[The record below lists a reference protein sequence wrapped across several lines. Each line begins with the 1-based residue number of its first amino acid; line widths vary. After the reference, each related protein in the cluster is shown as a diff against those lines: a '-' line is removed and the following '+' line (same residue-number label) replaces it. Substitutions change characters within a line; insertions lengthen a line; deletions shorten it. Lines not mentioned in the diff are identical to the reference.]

1 LCILIRPILVS
12 LFRTQKFDPLH
23 PDNFPAISTT
33 APHTLHLIKR
43 CGIGSSNILDTGNTN
58 EKEQGCCHAVVAQLV
73 TLVCRGDA
81 GSEDSVKRQMI
92 TEKVARVCLEPPGMN
107 EEELTAM
114 ILTEWNAIR

>member
-1 LCILIRPILVS
+1 MPEQDPILLREMMKMCGVGSVS
-12 LFRTQKFDPLH
+12 LLDAS
-23 PDNFPAISTT
+23 DN
-33 APHTLHLIKR
+33 L
-43 CGIGSSNILDTGNTN
+43 NDNTK

-92 TEKVARVCLEPPGMN
+92 TEKVARVCLEPPGMS